1 MDGPS
6 VPLRRTDR
14 QEAFWTLV
22 DQQAG
27 QLTGRILQQ
36 VLLDQQQ
43 DILKAQWNQRPP
55 DRRGWRNGY
64 YPRRLLTR
72 QGPVAIKVP
81 RCRNDPMDLGLL
93 FDRYQRRIPDVDRV
107 LRHAVLLGH
116 STRDTARLAEQ
127 IFGGSLSHQAVSRL
141 MRWLDQQLRDWRQ
154 RPILPVYK
162 LVYID
167 GMYVSVRGAGKRTVM
182 IVAGRRDD
190 GGLDVLDFCVSSGES
205 CRHLLANLRRRGLE
219 GVELCVSD
227 ESGAIRSALENV
239 YPEIPWQHCTFHRLA
254 ALRAR
259 IGPTPFRNAMVKQ
272 AARLFR
278 CPSRLAAKDQAIA
291 WANRWRPHD
300 PWAVQ
305 QFMIDLNNSLTFYD
319 LPKDLWKRARTN
331 NPLERLIRTLR
342 MRLRPMGCHHD
353 DSAVQRAVFGQLA
366 RWHLLGQLT
375 QLS

>member
-81 RCRNDPMDLGLL
+81 RCRNGPMDLGLL

-219 GVELCVSD
+219 GVELFVSD
-227 ESGAIRSALENV
+227 ESGAIRSALEKRLPPNPLATLHLPSTGRPAGTNRPDALPKRHGQTGRTPV
-239 YPEIPWQHCTFHRLA
+239 PLPVKTGRQRPGHRL
-254 ALRAR
+254 
-259 IGPTPFRNAMVKQ
+259 GQP
-272 AARLFR
+272 
-278 CPSRLAAKDQAIA
+278 LAS
-291 WANRWRPHD
+291 P
-300 PWAVQ
+300 
-305 QFMIDLNNSLTFYD
+305 
-319 LPKDLWKRARTN
+319 
-331 NPLERLIRTLR
+331 
-342 MRLRPMGCHHD
+342 
-353 DSAVQRAVFGQLA
+353 
-366 RWHLLGQLT
+366 
-375 QLS
+375 